1 MNTTAIWRCCFVVVI
16 AVCSAYC
23 GTENRDATETATAS
37 AQTSTIPHPPLP
49 TVEEAR
55 QLIAASAEFSDYQ
68 FTNASWSLPMKRS
81 AMNEVALASAKE
93 LVRAGWIRFD
103 GDNVVLTAKAASDKR
118 WLVRPNG
125 FVDLV
130 PLAKKELTEVAA
142 VQASADG
149 NARANFC
156 WKWIPNEVGAS
167 FTSGLLS
174 ERFSSMQC
182 ASATL
187 QPREGGGWEVLLL
200 ERRPT
205 DPPRPAEAQN

>member
-1 MNTTAIWRCCFVVVI
+1 MDKTRTWRYFLVAIM
-16 AVCSAYC
+16 ALHGAGC
-23 GTENRDATETATAS
+23 GTENREANATTTAS
-37 AQTSTIPHPPLP
+37 APASPIPRPPLP
-49 TVEEAR
+49 TVDEAR
-55 QLIAASAEFSDYQ
+55 QLIATSAEFSDYQ

-103 GDNVVLTAKAASDKR
+103 GDQVVLTSKAASDKR

-167 FTSGLLS
+167 FTSGMLG

-205 DPPRPAEAQN
+205 DPPPSAEARN